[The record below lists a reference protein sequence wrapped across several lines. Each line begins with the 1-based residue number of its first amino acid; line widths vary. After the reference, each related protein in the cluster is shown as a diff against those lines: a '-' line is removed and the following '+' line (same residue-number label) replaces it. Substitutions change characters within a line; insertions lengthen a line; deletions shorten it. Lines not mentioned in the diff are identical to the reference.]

1 MEVIYVSRMV
11 KWFRWTITVWD
22 DLNIWI
28 SLSYSTMELEVIT
41 CSRELKNTYSLS
53 GLCAVPQNYDDI
65 ELLKINKTNLFKL
78 GEQGQNADKNRVR
91 INCIVFFYED
101 PCEKIIELILQKKIL
116 VMMFFL
122 QNMPNHKNRCL
133 YFVFKNYRKRLSNL
147 SAYTKIIYVSFF
159 LTKNELNPCIH
170 KHNQLVVGNRFNP

>member
-1 MEVIYVSRMV
+1 
-11 KWFRWTITVWD
+11 
-22 DLNIWI
+22 
-28 SLSYSTMELEVIT
+28 MELEVIT

-116 VMMFFL
+116 VMMFFFAKYA
-122 QNMPNHKNRCL
+122 Q
-133 YFVFKNYRKRLSNL
+133 S
-147 SAYTKIIYVSFF
+147 
-159 LTKNELNPCIH
+159 
-170 KHNQLVVGNRFNP
+170 